1 MPFCLFSQQDKMK
14 FPFNEVILS
23 INKTPN
29 YAEGQLGYLGFGAGI
44 NRRYRNESS
53 IGFVMGIHY
62 NY

>member
-29 YAEGQLGYLGFGAGI
+29 YAEGQLGYLGFGAVI
-44 NRRYRNESS
+44 NRRYRDERS
-53 IGFVMGIHY
+53 IGFVMGSL
-62 NY
+62 